1 MLVWRLS
8 ISQCAPKWRL
18 SIQSLQFVTSAK
30 IDQRFIFD
38 LTLYFRSHEMFWPI
52 KCSLESKA
60 PAPYTINTR
69 WSAGWDQSVTCSQ
82 DLYFLYGEWHV
93 VQYIGDR
100 ERFRQCKYA
109 LHWGKISLVSRCHAG
124 TCQAEWPRRSLS
136 FFTHKVYT
144 PRAHSLLQSRDTTAR
159 SGSHVLVGTDHK
171 TYRTHLNSTQNAIFY
186 SNMDEI
192 VAVIQCQMWLYWA
205 QWL

>member
-1 MLVWRLS
+1 MCSKVKIKHSKLAVCHFRQNRSTIYFWPHLVLQISWNVLTNQMLSR
-8 ISQCAPKWRL
+8 
-18 SIQSLQFVTSAK
+18 IQSARPLHYK
-30 IDQRFIFD
+30 Y
-38 LTLYFRSHEMFWPI
+38 TL
-52 KCSLESKA
+52 K
-60 PAPYTINTR
+60 R
-69 WSAGWDQSVTCSQ
+69 WLRSVTCSQ